1 MKNEAIMDYYI
12 YDNKMYS
19 VNNKEIL
26 TKVTSPSIYE
36 VIRIIDGIPLYAYEH
51 LRRLRKSAEL
61 IKCNVK
67 YEDAEILNSVF
78 ELIKVNSCRNLN
90 VKIIVSNLYSDNQIL
105 VVYFVTSNYPEND
118 VYRNG
123 IKTILINSERKNPN
137 AKIVNTSLRS
147 IINDELKKVD
157 AYEALLVN
165 RKGCITEGSKSNVFF
180 VKDNIVY
187 TAPPSNVLLGVTRNK
202 IISICKNSGYKI
214 IEKNIYQNELNKFD
228 GAFITGTSVS
238 VLPIT
243 TIDDF
248 IYDSVNND
256 LINNISDKYNEDVK
270 KNINRYREEK
280 ISIMM
285 L

>member
-1 MKNEAIMDYYI
+1 MKNELIMDYFI
-12 YDNKMYS
+12 Y
-19 VNNKEIL
+19 NNKLCSVRNKEKL
-26 TKVTSPSIYE
+26 SKVTSSSIYE

-51 LRRLRKSAEL
+51 LRRMRKSAEL

-67 YEDAEILNSVF
+67 YEDDEILNSVF
-78 ELIKVNSCRNLN
+78 DLIRVNNCRNSN
-90 VKIIVSNLYSDNQIL
+90 VKIIASNLYSENQIL

-147 IINDELKKVD
+147 RINDELKKVD
-157 AYEALLVN
+157 AFEALLVN
-165 RKGCITEGSKSNVFF
+165 KEGCITEGSRSNVFF

-238 VLPIT
+238 VLSIT
-243 TIDDF
+243 TI
-248 IYDSVNND
+248 NNLKYNSTKNY
-256 LINNISDKYNEDVK
+256 LINDISNKYIQDVK
-270 KNINRYREEK
+270 KNINTYREK
-280 ISIMM
+280 RMTIM